1 LSCSGFCFRDR
12 RLKLFGFGLVQGGID
27 LEQDC
32 SGLYQNIGLDRYRRD
47 RTGDIRRYFDHR
59 PMTAIR
65 PEGVRVFS
73 SATKTASMKHPNSA
87 VTIRHG
93 LFQQKLE
100 TSFSMSPGS
109 SFC

>member
-1 LSCSGFCFRDR
+1 LSCSGFWRASA
-12 RLKLFGFGLVQGGID
+12 RLKLLDFGPVRGGSD

-47 RTGDIRRYFDHR
+47 RTGDFGVHSTTR

-65 PEGVRVFS
+65 PEGVSVFS
-73 SATKTASMKHPNSA
+73 SATKTASMKHPSST

-93 LFQQKLE
+93 QFHGE
-100 TSFSMSPGS
+100 A
-109 SFC
+109 